1 MARSEVL
8 MNFDFFL
15 FISQQKLKE
24 LEANPR
30 ILFMLE
36 LSAAERELGQAS
48 QDSLIEFFQKI
59 NSDLS
64 VCGEASSERTSMQT
78 FLGRQTVS
86 DKSCADC
93 VEAIL
98 GCCVK
103 SIGVSR
109 SFKILETFKILP
121 PIEGKNIMEML
132 EQKLKSPRIRTNIRD
147 YDVDSFLINYQ
158 KLEKSIGYTFKDRAY
173 LLQALTHPS
182 YPTNRITGCYQ
193 QLEFLGDAV
202 LDFLITAYIFER
214 CPDMDPGT
222 LTDLRSALVNN
233 VTLACLCVRY
243 NIHVYILSQ
252 NAELSESI
260 ANFHKFQSSKQHQIT
275 EHVQLLM
282 EENDVECKMAE
293 YVEVPK
299 TLGDVFEA
307 LIGGIFLDSGND
319 LVATWNA
326 IYKLMHKELDRFMR
340 EVPIQVVRKLHEFP
354 NANPEFD
361 DSVVTDDIVM
371 VGLRF
376 TCNGEILIVH
386 GFGTNRDNAKRAAA
400 KIALQKLQL

>member
-1 MARSEVL
+1 MG
-8 MNFDFFL
+8 
-15 FISQQKLKE
+15 
-24 LEANPR
+24 PR
-30 ILFMLE
+30 ILYSLDLTE
-36 LSAAERELGQAS
+36 AERECGSASRESLG
-48 QDSLIEFFQKI
+48 EFFQKLGADI
-59 NSDLS
+59 SLVS
-64 VCGEASSERTSMQT
+64 ETTSERSSMQIY
-78 FLGRQTVS
+78 LGRQSVS
-86 DKSCADC
+86 DKTCADC
-93 VEAIL
+93 VEGIL

-103 SIGVSR
+103 SIGVKR
-109 SFKILETFKILP
+109 SFKVLETFNILP
-121 PIEGKNIMEML
+121 PINDRKIMDML
-132 EQKLKSPRIRTNIRD
+132 ERQLKSPRIRTNISD
-147 YDVDSFLINYQ
+147 YEVDSFLINHRT
-158 KLEKSIGYTFKDRAY
+158 LETNIGYTFNDRAY

-202 LDFLITAYIFER
+202 LDFLVTAYIFER

-243 NIHVYILSQ
+243 NMHVYILSQ
-252 NAELSESI
+252 NAELNESI
-260 ANFHKFQSSKQHQIT
+260 ATFYKFQASRQFEIT

-282 EENDVECKMAE
+282 SETDVECRMAE

-307 LIGGIFLDSGND
+307 LIGGIFLDSGNN
-319 LVATWNA
+319 LTVTWNV
-326 IYKLMHKELDRFMR
+326 IYRLMQKELNKFMHD
-340 EVPIQVVRKLHEFP
+340 VPIQIVRKLHEFP

-361 DSVVTDDIVM
+361 EAVVEDDITM

-400 KIALQKLQL
+400 KIALQKLQK

>member
-1 MARSEVL
+1 MIEI
-8 MNFDFFL
+8 D
-15 FISQQKLKE
+15 
-24 LEANPR
+24 ANPR
-30 ILFMLE
+30 VLFQLVV
-36 LSAAERELGQAS
+36 SAAERELGQVS
-48 QDSLIEFFQKI
+48 QDTLKEFFHKI
-59 NSDLS
+59 LKDL
-64 VCGEASSERTSMQT
+64 GELPERSSMQA
-78 FLGRQTVS
+78 FLGRQSVS
-86 DKSCADC
+86 DKTCADC

-103 SIGVSR
+103 SIGVPR
-109 SFKILETFKILP
+109 SFQILETLNILP
-121 PIEGKNIMEML
+121 PVSGKNIMGML
-132 EQKLKSPRIRTNIRD
+132 QQKLKSPRIRTNISD
-147 YDVDSFLINYQ
+147 SEVDSFLTNYNQLQ
-158 KLEKSIGYTFKDRAY
+158 KNIGYNFKDRAY

-243 NIHVYILSQ
+243 NIHKFILSQ

-260 ANFHKFQSSKQHQIT
+260 ANFFKFQASKQHEVT

-282 EENDVECKMAE
+282 EENEVECKMAE

-307 LIGGIFLDSGND
+307 LIGGIFLDSGNN
-319 LVATWNA
+319 LEITWNV
-326 IYKLMHKELDRFMR
+326 IYKLMQKELHRFMR
-340 EVPIQVVRKLHEFP
+340 DVPIQVVRKLYEFP

-361 DSVVTDDIVM
+361 DAVVEDDIVM

-376 TCNGEILIVH
+376 TCNGEILLVH
-386 GFGTNRDNAKRAAA
+386 GFGSNRDNAKRAAA